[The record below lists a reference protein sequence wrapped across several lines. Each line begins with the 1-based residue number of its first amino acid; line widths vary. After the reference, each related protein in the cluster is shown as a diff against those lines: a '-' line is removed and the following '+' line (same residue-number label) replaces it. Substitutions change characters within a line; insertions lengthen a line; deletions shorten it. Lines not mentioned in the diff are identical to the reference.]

1 MRIFAHLRGYR
12 DFIEKVEQDRLTEFL
27 KQDPL
32 FVDKLL
38 PWAVV
43 FGLETRLLT
52 QLEGLVQRDRPN
64 WYRGNIFNAIILSD
78 MMSNSSKAIDQ
89 TYKSAYPSRS

>member
-1 MRIFAHLRGYR
+1 MRGYR
-12 DFIEKVEQDRLTEFL
+12 DFIEKVEQDRLSEFL

-52 QLEGLVQRDRPN
+52 QLEGMVQWDKPI
-64 WYRGNIFNAIILSD
+64 WYRGNIFNAIILS
-78 MMSNSSKAIDQ
+78 SIITNSSKAIDQ
-89 TYKSAYPSRS
+89 TYKSAYPSRSSR